1 VIDPVID
8 PAIARILPRVLGP
21 AATGAAEGATVTPL
35 PGGIT
40 NRNYRI
46 RAGAE
51 DLVLRIGGEGTE
63 LLGIDRARE
72 HAASAIAA
80 GLGVG
85 AEVIAFLEEERALV
99 TRFVAGSPLTREGA
113 VRGDTLPRIVEAI
126 RRYHDGPAFPGAFS
140 PFESVRSHASLAEA
154 HGVSFP
160 PEAARAREA
169 LDRIEHALGM
179 PARILPCHNDL
190 LAANFLDDG
199 RSITIIDWEYAGMG
213 DPFFDLGNLA
223 ANLELDP
230 AACEELL
237 RLYAGS
243 VNKRDLARLHLLRLS
258 SDMRESYWGFLQ
270 MGISR
275 IEFDYAKYAR
285 EHLERFLRNQ
295 ASPDVTRWLTEVGR

>member
-1 VIDPVID
+1 MD
-8 PAIARILPRVLGP
+8 PAIERILPRVLGP
-21 AATGAAEGATVTPL
+21 AAAGAVVTPL

-46 RAGAE
+46 QAGGE
-51 DLVLRIGGEGTE
+51 DLVLRIGGEGTH

-80 GLGVG
+80 RLGVG
-85 AEVIAFLEEERALV
+85 AEVLAFFEEERALV
-99 TRFVAGSPLTREGA
+99 TRFVEGSPLTRENA
-113 VRGDTLPRIVEAI
+113 VRGDTLPRIVESI
-126 RRYHDGPAFPGAFS
+126 CRYHEGPAFPGAFS
-140 PFESVRSHASLAEA
+140 PFESVRSYASLAEA

-169 LDRIEHALGM
+169 LDRIERALGP
-179 PARILPCHNDL
+179 PARPLPCHNDL

-199 RSITIIDWEYAGMG
+199 KTISIIDWEYAGTG

-223 ANLELDP
+223 ANLELGP
-230 AACEELL
+230 AACEDLL

-243 VNKRDLARLHLLRLS
+243 ARKEDLARLHLLRLS

-270 MGISR
+270 VGISR

-285 EHLERFLRNQ
+285 DHMERFLRNQ
-295 ASPDVTRWLTEVGR
+295 ASPDVPRWLEEVRA

>member
-1 VIDPVID
+1 MD
-8 PAIARILPRVLGP
+8 PAIGRILHRVLGP
-21 AATGAAEGATVTPL
+21 AAAGASVTPL

-46 RAGAE
+46 RAGSD

-72 HAASAIAA
+72 HAASSIAA

-85 AEVIAFLEEERALV
+85 AGVIAYFEEERALV
-99 TRFVAGSPLTREGA
+99 TRFVAGSPLTRESA
-113 VRGDTLPRIVEAI
+113 IRGDTLPRIVAAI
-126 RRYHDGPAFPGAFS
+126 RRYHDGPAFPGTFS
-140 PFESVRSHASLAEA
+140 PFESVRIYASLAER
-154 HGVSFP
+154 HGVTFP

-169 LDRIEHALGM
+169 LDRIDSALG
-179 PARILPCHNDL
+179 PPERILPCHNDL
-190 LAANFLDDG
+190 LPANFLDDG

-223 ANLELDP
+223 ANLELVP

-237 RLYAGS
+237 RLYAVSAG
-243 VNKRDLARLHLLRLS
+243 KRDLARLHLLRLC

-270 MGISR
+270 LGISR

-285 EHLERFLRNQ
+285 EHLGRFLRNQ
-295 ASPDVTRWLTEVGR
+295 ASPDVPRWLAEAAR